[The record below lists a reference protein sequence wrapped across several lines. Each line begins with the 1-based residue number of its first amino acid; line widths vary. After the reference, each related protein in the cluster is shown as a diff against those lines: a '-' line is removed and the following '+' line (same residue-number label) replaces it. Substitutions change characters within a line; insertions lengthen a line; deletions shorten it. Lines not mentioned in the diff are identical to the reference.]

1 MWKLNHW
8 LVLISVQAPYTDQS
22 IADWSGISINLH
34 ISITL
39 KIAIF
44 TGALF
49 TPGGLN
55 QLANNGIIHSIENVI
70 YPYVSDEKPTTP
82 RPKKRVKTGR
92 FDDPRLVVDLK
103 NGRVRGINLNQ
114 DVRAWLGIPYAEPPV
129 GLESNQ

>member
-1 MWKLNHW
+1 M
-8 LVLISVQAPYTDQS
+8 
-22 IADWSGISINLH
+22 H

-129 GLESNQ
+129 GLENSIDSRNSD

>member
-1 MWKLNHW
+1 MLVQCTFLN
-8 LVLISVQAPYTDQS
+8 LF
-22 IADWSGISINLH
+22 
-34 ISITL
+34 TL

-129 GLESNQ
+129 GLEYSID